1 MNTYK
6 VEYKGI
12 TIIERVLPEDL
23 EKTLNQVRGLVWLS
37 GKEDGEIQVSLNKN

>member
-6 VEYKGI
+6 VEYNGI

-23 EKTLNQVRGLVWLS
+23 DKTLKQVRGLVWLS
-37 GKEDGEIQVSLNKN
+37 GKKEGDIKVSLNNN